1 MEFKIIYN
9 FAKGEIMSLSHS
21 TDAVVFDPLRLGGR
35 SWPVQALFVLGG
47 TLVLALASQIA
58 VPMVPVPI
66 TMQTFAITMIGALYG
81 WRLGALTVL
90 AWLGEA
96 MLGFPVLANG
106 AGGLAPFAGPTAG
119 YLASFPVIAALVGWL
134 AERGWTGDRY
144 IRSFFAHF
152 SANLLCLAIGGAWL
166 ASLIGWEKGWA
177 FGVAPFILGGFLKSA
192 LAAAA
197 LMGVSIHGGKA
208 RLP

>member
-1 MEFKIIYN
+1 
-9 FAKGEIMSLSHS
+9 MSLSDPS
-21 TDAVVFDPLRLGGR
+21 SSLVFDPLRLSSR
-35 SWPVQALFVLGG
+35 PLAVKAAFVLAG

-66 TMQTFAITMIGALYG
+66 TMQTFAVTMIGALYG

-119 YLASFPVIAALVGWL
+119 YLVSFPIIAALVGWL
-134 AERGWTGDRY
+134 SERGWTGDRVV
-144 IRSFFAHF
+144 RSFLAHL
-152 SANLLCLAIGGAWL
+152 SANLLCLAIGGLYLGYLLGAEKAWL
-166 ASLIGWEKGWA
+166 
-177 FGVAPFILGGFLKSA
+177 FGVAPFILGGVLKSA
-192 LAAAA
+192 LAAAV
-197 LMGVSIHGGKA
+197 LKGIRIYGG
-208 RLP
+208 RTQLH